1 MKQFALGKSHKL
13 CSRSAVER
21 LFVVNGSHSDIAYP
35 LRALWR
41 EAGRPADE
49 PTRFLITVPKKRLH
63 KAVDRVLM
71 RRRIREA
78 YRLLHASAESGAPRD
93 LAFIYVANEPRPY
106 RSVEKA
112 MRKLLGQIYKPT
124 NDTDAGTATDER
136 AD

>member
-13 CSRSAVER
+13 CSRSAIER
-21 LFVVNGSHSDIAYP
+21 LFDVDGSRSDIAYP

-41 EAGRPADE
+41 EAGRPAGE
-49 PTRFLITVPKKRLH
+49 PAQFLITVPKKRLH

-78 YRLLHASAESGAPRD
+78 YRLLHASAENGAPRD
-93 LAFIYVANEPRPY
+93 MAFIYVANESRPY
-106 RSVEKA
+106 RSIEKA
-112 MRKLLGQIYKPT
+112 MRRLLGQIYKPAV
-124 NDTDAGTATDER
+124 NADAGTASNEK